1 MTAFPLQDREYEADW
16 QRRVAG
22 MMNRLMEYGATR
34 NLPPAAWTVTA
45 GAPQLLVRCE
55 EYPSSGRA
63 TSFQA
68 WKHALTTLAGQ
79 PDSDGQRTDNS
90 TGTIHAWAVWDSY
103 QRVRVNL
110 GAEWDEQ
117 PAGSEAGERA

>member
-1 MTAFPLQDREYEADW
+1 MAAFPLQSHEYEADW

-34 NLPPAAWTVTA
+34 NLPPAAWTITS

-63 TSFQA
+63 ASFQA
-68 WKHALTTLAGQ
+68 WKNALTELAGQ
-79 PDSDGQRTDNS
+79 PDNDGQSVRS
-90 TGTIHAWAVWDSY
+90 SSGTIQAWAIWDSY

-110 GAEWDEQ
+110 GAEWDED
-117 PAGSEAGERA
+117 PAEPEAGERA

>member
-1 MTAFPLQDREYEADW
+1 MTAFPLHDREYEADW
-16 QRRVAG
+16 QRRVAV
-22 MMNRLMEYGATR
+22 MLNQLMEYGATR

-45 GAPQLLVRCE
+45 GAPQLMVRCE

-63 TSFQA
+63 ASFEA
-68 WKHALTTLAGQ
+68 WKDALTALVGQ
-79 PDSDGQRTDNS
+79 PDNDGQQVHSS
-90 TGTIHAWAVWDSY
+90 TGTIHAWAIWDSY

-117 PAGSEAGERA
+117 PAEPEAGERA

>member
-1 MTAFPLQDREYEADW
+1 MMTAFVLHDREYEADW

-22 MMNRLMEYGATR
+22 MLNRLMEYGTAR
-34 NLPPAAWTVTA
+34 NLPPAAWTVTS

-63 TSFQA
+63 ASFKA
-68 WKHALTTLAGQ
+68 WKDALTTLAGQ
-79 PDSDGQRTDNS
+79 PDSDGQSAAAS
-90 TGTIHAWAVWDSY
+90 TGTIRSWAVWDNY

-110 GAEWDEQ
+110 GAEWEEQ
-117 PAGSEAGERA
+117 PVGHEAGE

>member
-1 MTAFPLQDREYEADW
+1 MAAFPLQDHAYEADW

-34 NLPPAAWTVTA
+34 NLPPAAWTITS

-55 EYPSSGRA
+55 EYPSSSRPA
-63 TSFQA
+63 SFHA
-68 WKHALTTLAGQ
+68 WKDALTTLAGP
-79 PDSDGQRTDNS
+79 PDGDGQSASAS
-90 TGTIHAWAVWDSY
+90 TGTIQAWAVWDTY

-117 PAGSEAGERA
+117 PAEHEAGE